1 LWQVTIEM
9 KVTCPNCHEAVETAG
24 AEPSRVLLE
33 VCRSVRGLSAA
44 EAESLAR
51 GDELSPEAQAVVEK
65 WVARTRP
72 KVMGRPRTV
81 AHIEGYAQCQCAECR
96 AAKRA
101 RRAQHPPVAV
111 RTGSRRRKTP
121 RNQIAPQIASTG
133 FQPST
138 HP

>member
-24 AEPSRVLLE
+24 AEPSRLLLE
-33 VCRSVRGLSAA
+33 VCQSVRGLSAA

-51 GDELSPEAQAVVEK
+51 GDALSPEATAVVEQ
-65 WVARTRP
+65 WVAKTRP

-101 RRAQHPPVAV
+101 RRVAHPPVMA
-111 RTGSRRRKTP
+111 RSRRRRKTP
-121 RNQIAPQIASTG
+121 RNQTGPQIASTG
-133 FQPST
+133 LQPST
-138 HP
+138 LP